1 MARRDQPRRNE
12 LRPPEH
18 VPRLRSSTERRSVG
32 VTLTI
37 PDRRSTVPESEKR
50 PAAAFA
56 PGSRAGR
63 VVAPSAGID
72 SAAVLGPVA
81 RQVVSEAPRRSA
93 PRAERKSDA
102 S

>member
-1 MARRDQPRRNE
+1 MARRSQPRRNE

-18 VPRLRSSTERRSVG
+18 VSRLRPSTESRSVG
-32 VTLTI
+32 VTLII

-50 PAAAFA
+50 PAAASA

-63 VVAPSAGID
+63 GVAPSAGID

-81 RQVVSEAPRRSA
+81 RQVVAEAPRRSA